1 MPMCIKTRDIRIEAL
16 WLVLVLLSSNDMVIW
31 IYINYKEAN

>member
-16 WLVLVLLSSNDMVIW
+16 WLVLVLLSSNDMVI
-31 IYINYKEAN
+31 